1 MAIGKGMLLA
11 GLAATSLGLVAAA
24 GKKKPKP
31 GEPGGLPA
39 SALPDAD
46 KKVPPQITA
55 SMVRALETGD
65 PVKIR
70 ATADVLEKS
79 GYKTQA
85 ADLRAGAV
93 VLEREAAK
101 KKREAQAE
109 ERRKETERIAAAA
122 KAAIPTDISAS
133 PAIQAAV
140 KSAVATNN
148 PAAMRAVAAKLREA
162 GATTAAESLETAAAA
177 VDAQKLAQVT
187 VRTPGIARAP
197 TARVPTRVEPTSPAV
212 TAATEVL
219 ERVARSAG
227 RPVVVTPTP
236 RPTRRRPTPKPAP
249 RKPAGPTR
257 TQKAALAGQLALAM
271 KGARKGRENKA
282 LVTAYQEQE
291 KLPKRDGLY
300 GSTVALS
307 LANTYDIVPP
317 KPLYW
322 GTKVGGYAS
331 YLADK
336 KKYKAALLVKGA
348 RDPQRSEE
356 WTAAANV

>member
-39 SALPDAD
+39 SALPDAE
-46 KKVPPQITA
+46 KRVPAQITA

-65 PVKIR
+65 PTRIR

-85 ADLRAGAV
+85 ADLRGGAV

-109 ERRKETERIAAAA
+109 ERRKEAERIAAAA

-140 KSAVATNN
+140 RSAVATSN
-148 PAAMRAVAAKLREA
+148 PAAMRAVAAKLRDA
-162 GATTAAESLETAAAA
+162 GATAAAQSLETAAAA

-187 VRTPGIARAP
+187 VRTPGITRAP
-197 TARVPTRVEPTSPAV
+197 TARVPTRVEPTSTAV
-212 TAATEVL
+212 TAATQVL
-219 ERVARSAG
+219 ERVAKSAG

-236 RPTRRRPTPKPAP
+236 TPTRRKPKPAP
-249 RKPAGPTR
+249 KRPVGPTR
-257 TQKAALAGQLALAM
+257 AQKAALAGQLALAM
-271 KGARKGRENKA
+271 KGARKGKENKA

-291 KLPKRDGLY
+291 KLPRRDGLY

-322 GTKVGGYAS
+322 GTKTGGYAS

-336 KKYKAALLVKGA
+336 KKYKAALLTKGA